1 MKRQRRG
8 SRKKNLWIV
17 FVVCLT
23 ALLCWAVYDL
33 YGPRTAHL
41 REFDPDAVARLETA
55 MWRSYYEKQR
65 LRLFNE
71 LSELLRTQYNMPVVR
86 SNVVAYYAANAAFV
100 FKKGKQ
106 HSDYEQALP
115 DLIKF
120 YQSVRNMSDIPFDAE
135 RAARLEL
142 EWWIV
147 HRERAKHPPGDLD
160 RALAALQTE
169 IYGMP
174 IDRLM
179 EHGRL
184 RAEAMTIR
192 DTKAEAGGVTET
204 DWEQIDQLLHKSWR
218 SLAVTVKSWK
228 PDSALIWLVGLPTQ
242 QPRLMRLSPTKLSS
256 CGRRAAVY
264 HLVFRVAWR
273 QPVRNPSP
281 RTTVHPAALPP
292 APFG

>member
-1 MKRQRRG
+1 MKWQRRR
-8 SRKKNLWIV
+8 SRKKNLLIV
-17 FVVCLT
+17 IVVCVT
-23 ALLCWAVYDL
+23 ALLGWVVYDL
-33 YGPRTAHL
+33 YAPRTAHL

-71 LSELLRTQYNMPVVR
+71 LSDLLRTQYNMPLVR
-86 SNVVAYYAANAAFV
+86 SNLVAYYAANAAFV

-106 HSDYEQALP
+106 RSDYEQALP

-120 YQSVRNMSDIPFDAE
+120 YQSVRNISDIPFDVE

-147 HRERAKHPPGDLD
+147 HRERARHAPGDLD
-160 RALAALQTE
+160 RALAALQAE
-169 IYGMP
+169 IYGVP

-192 DTKAEAGGVTET
+192 DTKAEAGAVTEA
-204 DWEQIDQLLHKSWR
+204 DWERIDQLLHKSWR
-218 SLAVTVKSWK
+218 ALAVTVKS
-228 PDSALIWLVGLPTQ
+228 
-242 QPRLMRLSPTKLSS
+242 
-256 CGRRAAVY
+256 
-264 HLVFRVAWR
+264 
-273 QPVRNPSP
+273 
-281 RTTVHPAALPP
+281 
-292 APFG
+292 